1 MRRFVLNT
9 LYPFAISGL
18 PLLGTPQALAADMRR
33 TAGDRAEQAQR
44 LVARHIAASG
54 TAGFL
59 SGLGGF
65 FTLPIVLPANLAGV
79 ALVQLHMA
87 ASVAA
92 LAGLDPKRPDVKR
105 RVVDCLVGT
114 RPAEDNS
121 RTRAAED
128 EAFDRIGLKLAERG
142 LNFVLTNAIGAATWA
157 GKRAAGR
164 VQRRLVRGVPVLGGV
179 IGAVS
184 DGYVTLQVAR
194 NAFDAF
200 LDEGGEAQVKALPP
214 SSGDGL
220 PEDVPAPPRPASA

>member
-9 LYPFAISGL
+9 LYPFAVSGL
-18 PLLGTPQALAADMRR
+18 PLLGTPQTLAADMRR

-44 LVARHIAASG
+44 LVMRHIAASG

-114 RPAEDNS
+114 RPAEGDDGK
-121 RTRAAED
+121 RAAED
-128 EAFDRIGLKLAERG
+128 EALDRVGLKLAERG
-142 LNFVLTNAIGAATWA
+142 LNFVITNAIGAATWA

-200 LDEGGEAQVKALPP
+200 LDDGGEPHPHAFSP

-220 PEDVPAPPRPASA
+220 PDDVPAPPRPASA